1 MKGVQKVMN
10 TQRKHTE
17 KGFTLVEMTMSIVAS
32 GILMLTVMNLM
43 GLSAQ
48 KWEEGNAVRSMAMEM
63 AMTLNTMAEDVQGST
78 VDSITVTATNDTL
91 RIGSDVMYR
100 YTDSNDLIIERNG
113 NSFTFME
120 DMLTSFSVDTP
131 VVGVEGDTLDMV
143 SVMMVVEQEGQ
154 KDSTTIWLTPRL

>member
-43 GLSAQ
+43 GISAQ
-48 KWEEGNAVRSMAMEM
+48 KWEEGNAVRGMAMEM
-63 AMTLNTMAEDVQGST
+63 AMTLNTLAEDVQGST

-91 RIGSDVMYR
+91 RIGSDVMYH
-100 YTDSNDLIIERNG
+100 YTDSDDLIIERNG